1 MFNKLPEKLVK
12 LRKHFNYSQ
21 QEAANLCKV
30 DLIEYMSWE
39 NGRHLPNIT
48 QIKRLAEI
56 FHISL
61 DEMIEN
67 TSEVPF
73 YPISEEELEDF
84 SYQEEIEHTMPIPV
98 LSDLDEVKEDDNEKT
113 KMIPIEKLKAVKES
127 DVSEPKTSNEKKSTK
142 NKTGLLALVGVFVL
156 VIGLVLLFP
165 KSENPDVSIWH
176 DLPMK
181 NHDRLSASSKT
192 VLILNEDGTVICRGD
207 NESGQCNVSDW
218 ADVVKVS
225 AGEYHSIGLRKNGT
239 VVSAGSDRYGQS
251 SVSLLKNVVDIATGK
266 NHTVVLYQDGT
277 LGCMGD
283 NSNGQCDVSEI
294 MDAQA
299 VYASDDLTAV
309 LLNDGTVQLLGEWN
323 EKESVEAWENITKI
337 AFGKNAIVG
346 LHQDGTLSIVGNLEN
361 KNWENVIDIDAYGE
375 NLVALNTNGS
385 VFVIGDNSWK
395 QCDTEKWN
403 DALAIAMGDG
413 FTVMLNHSGE
423 LLGVGYNRYHV
434 FDEEEKQKIKLA
446 IVGDVSVEIGDTI
459 RFSWSESVNAAY
471 YEVVIGNIGSYKVTD
486 ATLALSSQ
494 RFVDGVDYTVSIVAY
509 PNNNNYE
516 ASDEYL
522 TMFTYLAPIVT
533 PTPTPT
539 PIVTIS
545 PEPEETPDIEETE
558 IPEITPTPEPTPT
571 PDSSEV
577 PTIQPTETP
586 ESDN

>member
-39 NGRHLPNIT
+39 NGRHLPNIA
-48 QIKRLAEI
+48 QLKRLAEI

-67 TSEVPF
+67 TSEVTL
-73 YPISEEELEDF
+73 YSISEEELEDF

-127 DVSEPKTSNEKKSTK
+127 DAYESKSSNEKKSTK
-142 NKTGLLALVGVFVL
+142 NKTGLLVLVGVFVL
-156 VIGLVLLFP
+156 VIGLVLFFP

-192 VLILNEDGTVICRGD
+192 VLILNEDGTVVCRGD

-218 ADVVKVS
+218 TDVVKVS
-225 AGEYHSIGLRKNGT
+225 AGEYHSVGLRKNGT

-309 LLNDGTVQLLGEWN
+309 LLNDGTVHLLGEWN
-323 EKESVEAWENITKI
+323 EKESIEAWENITKI

-385 VFVIGDNSWK
+385 VFVVGDNSWK

-434 FDEEEKQKIKLA
+434 FDEAEKKKIKLA
-446 IVGDVSVEIGDTI
+446 IVGNVSVEIGDTI
-459 RFSWSESVNAAY
+459 RFSWSESANAAY
-471 YEVVIGNIGSYKVTD
+471 YEVIIGNIGSYKVTD

-571 PDSSEV
+571 PDSSEI

-586 ESDN
+586 ESEN